1 MSEHVGHTC
10 SKCGSMF
17 HHENQHE
24 RIVEPS
30 TPYVLPDR
38 EEMVAEAAAQIT
50 DADVGTCARCGY
62 HGPGPKH
69 DCRPL
74 FDAPQPTPKR
84 ASWDQYF
91 MRIAREVAARSTC
104 DRKHVGAVLVRDRSI
119 LSTGYNG
126 SVRGLEHCDDA
137 GHLMQDGHCVRTVH
151 AEVNAVAQAAR
162 HGHALDG
169 AAAYVTSYPCLGCF
183 KMLVNAGLVLVAYD
197 EAYNP
202 DPLVEAFARNLVLHD
217 FTIFQVSP

>member
-1 MSEHVGHTC
+1 MSDHVERACG
-10 SKCGSMF
+10 KCGSLL
-17 HHENQHE
+17 HHEHQHDDCV
-24 RIVEPS
+24 RNFQ
-30 TPYVLPDR
+30 
-38 EEMVAEAAAQIT
+38 EEVAARRV
-50 DADVGTCARCGY
+50 DSVGRCALCGY

-69 DCRPL
+69 DCRPIQAAL
-74 FDAPQPTPKR
+74 HPKR

-183 KMLVNAGLVLVAYD
+183 KMLVNAGVVLVAYD

-202 DPLVEAFARNLVLHD
+202 AQLVEAFARNLVLHD